1 MNDLV
6 EVVLELFELQ
16 RILIQDPLN
25 VLKSLIEQIIKCLH
39 STAKLCLLLQA
50 RRIQH
55 RLLFFE
61 AVRAGLGHVLDLG
74 QVEGLDVKLTVVV
87 VILFV

>member
-6 EVVLELFELQ
+6 KVVLELLELQ

-25 VLKSLIEQIIKCLH
+25 MLKSLIEQIIKCLH
-39 STAKLCLLLQA
+39 STAKLWLLLQA

-55 RLLFFE
+55 RLLFFK

-74 QVEGLDVKLTVVV
+74 QVESLYIKLTVG